1 MAGNRRFYHDMKRNF
16 RLAVFLSATLTLT
29 LPGCSKKSD
38 ANAELERAA
47 STLATAEPAPAPA
60 VAPDQPAQPLQPA
73 PAQEA
78 APAPAPAQQMN
89 QAMVAYKAGQFEDAV
104 TRLQKLRAMPT
115 MTPQQRIAMND
126 AMAAVMSD
134 IYALAAKG
142 DSRAIQAVKQ
152 YEQMQTQRR

>member
-1 MAGNRRFYHDMKRNF
+1 MA
-16 RLAVFLSATLTLT
+16 
-29 LPGCSKKSD
+29 LPGCSKKTD

-47 STLATAEPAPAPA
+47 STLANAEPAPAPA
-60 VAPDQPAQPLQPA
+60 AVPSQPAQPLQ
-73 PAQEA
+73 A
-78 APAPAPAQQMN
+78 APAPEAAPPPAQQMN
-89 QAMVAYKAGQFEDAV
+89 QAMVAYKAGQLEDAV

-115 MTPQQRIAMND
+115 MTPQQRMAMND

>member
-1 MAGNRRFYHDMKRNF
+1 MKNEF
-16 RLAVFLSATLTLT
+16 RLAVFLAATLTVAI
-29 LPGCSKKSD
+29 PGCSKKTD

-47 STLATAEPAPAPA
+47 RTLAAAEPAPAPGA
-60 VAPDQPAQPLQPA
+60 APYQPPQPLQPA
-73 PAQEA
+73 SAPEA
-78 APAPAPAQQMN
+78 TPAPAPAQQMN
-89 QAMVAYKAGQFEDAV
+89 QAMVAYKAGQLEDAV